1 MKTISY
7 NGSVYQIKY
16 KDELSQKTYTKRLVY
31 HIKSDNDNYCLA
43 KKDINEII
51 CDLHG
56 YKPEDVWTNGLY
68 FLKNKQNPCISNG
81 LHKYFEFDYDEDKDV
96 YVYTLVEPYDD

>member
-16 KDELSQKTYTKRLVY
+16 KNELSQKIYTKRLVY
-31 HIKSDNDNYCLA
+31 YIKSNDINYLKA

-56 YKPEDVWTNGLY
+56 YTPEEVWSKGYYL
-68 FLKNKQNPCISNG
+68 FKNKQNPCMSNG
-81 LHKYFEFDYDEDKDV
+81 LHKYFDFYYDEDEDV